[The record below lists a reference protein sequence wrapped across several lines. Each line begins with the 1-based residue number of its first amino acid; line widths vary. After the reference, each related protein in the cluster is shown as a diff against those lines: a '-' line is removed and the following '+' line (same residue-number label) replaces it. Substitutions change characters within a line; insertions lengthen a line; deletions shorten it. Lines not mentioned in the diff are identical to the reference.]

1 MTFSSA
7 ASSLSV
13 PHSELTKLTTGE
25 TEAAGLFHNCQIAC
39 GIRTVLQEMGWPQ
52 PPTIVECDN
61 TTAAGIAN
69 NTVKPKR
76 TKAMNMRFWWVRD
89 RVRQG
94 QFKIQWAPGK
104 DNKADYFTKHFPPSH
119 HTEIRGTYLHL
130 ANYMA
135 LLECE
140 GVLISLPSH
149 LVTESLF
156 HSTNDACEPAC
167 SKVDLLASLHTEI
180 TNRYK

>member
-1 MTFSSA
+1 MSSA
-7 ASSLSV
+7 A
-13 PHSELTKLTTGE
+13 EA
-25 TEAAGLFHNCQIAC
+25 EAAGLFHNCQIAC

-69 NTVKPKR
+69 DTVKPKR
-76 TKAMNMRFWWVRD
+76 RVRD

-94 QFKIQWAPGK
+94 QFKFHWSPG
-104 DNKADYFTKHFPPSH
+104 NNNLADYFTKHFPPSY
-119 HTEIRGTYLHL
+119 HTEIRPTYLHL
-130 ANYMA
+130 ANHMA

-140 GVLISLPSH
+140 GVLISLPVP
-149 LVTESLF
+149 LVNESLF

-167 SKVDLLASLHTEI
+167 SKVDLLASLHSEI
-180 TNRYK
+180 TIRYK